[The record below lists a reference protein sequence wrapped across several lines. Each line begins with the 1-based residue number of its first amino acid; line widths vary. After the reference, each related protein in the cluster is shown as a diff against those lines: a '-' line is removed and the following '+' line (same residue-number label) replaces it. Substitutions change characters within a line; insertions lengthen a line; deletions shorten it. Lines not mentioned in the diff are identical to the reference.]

1 MYRLD
6 LSKED
11 NIYSQPLMYL
21 MELLRIMLLNYYLF
35 LINKQSYKNLMHPV
49 INPHSSVHKSV
60 QGRRLRRSRLR
71 GGREKGRGGNWFLLL
86 SVKTFKKSFEQWRE
100 EEEEESDQS
109 SLCNAHILALCGR

>member
-21 MELLRIMLLNYYLF
+21 MELLRIIFF

-100 EEEEESDQS
+100 EEEESDQS

>member
-21 MELLRIMLLNYYLF
+21 MELLRIIFF

-86 SVKTFKKSFEQWRE
+86 SVQTFKKSFEQWRE
-100 EEEEESDQS
+100 EEEESDQS
-109 SLCNAHILALCGR
+109 SLCNTHILALCGR

>member
-21 MELLRIMLLNYYLF
+21 MELLRTMLLNHYLF
-35 LINKQSYKNLMHPV
+35 LINKQSHKNLMHSV

-60 QGRRLRRSRLR
+60 
-71 GGREKGRGGNWFLLL
+71 
-86 SVKTFKKSFEQWRE
+86 
-100 EEEEESDQS
+100 
-109 SLCNAHILALCGR
+109 

>member
-21 MELLRIMLLNYYLF
+21 MELLRIIFF

-86 SVKTFKKSFEQWRE
+86 SVQTFKKSFEQWR